1 MESSIQTIVQG
12 VMNGLALGW
21 IYVLMA
27 LGLTLIFGVMD
38 IMQFAHGEI
47 YMLGAYVVFYLTSS
61 LGVPLLPS
69 TALSMVCMGGLGLI
83 MERSVFRPLKGDWM
97 AAVVAATGVTLILQ
111 SGAVAAFGLYER
123 SIPVLAEGSV
133 NVLGSVVPK
142 DRLAAVAVA
151 ILLSLLL
158 YVFLKV
164 TKYGQAM
171 VASAQSPE
179 GAILQGV
186 SPNKMAALA
195 MAIGSALAAS
205 GGAMAGSLF
214 ELSPFMG
221 GVPLLKGITIIVLG
235 GMGSL
240 PGAVIG
246 GMTLGLV
253 DGVVPVLASHAWSSI
268 LPLIL
273 VILVLIVK
281 PRGLFGHE

>member
-1 MESSIQTIVQG
+1 MDSYVQAILQG
-12 VMNGLALGW
+12 VVNGLALGW
-21 IYVLMA
+21 LYVLMA

-38 IMQFAHGEI
+38 IMQFAHGEV
-47 YMLGAYVVFYLTSS
+47 YMVGAYVVFYLTSS
-61 LGVPLLPS
+61 LGIPLLPS
-69 TALSMVCMGGLGLI
+69 TALSMACMAGLGLI
-83 MERSVFRPLKGDWM
+83 MERTVFRPLKGDWM

-123 SIPVLAEGSV
+123 SVPVLAEGSW
-133 NVLGSVVPK
+133 NILGSVVPK

-158 YVFLKV
+158 YVFLKM

-195 MAIGSALAAS
+195 MATGSALAAA

-221 GVPLLKGITIIVLG
+221 GMPLVKGITIIVLG

-253 DGVVPVLASHAWSSI
+253 DGVVPVLANHAWSSI
-268 LPLIL
+268 LPLIM
-273 VILVLIVK
+273 VVLVLIIK